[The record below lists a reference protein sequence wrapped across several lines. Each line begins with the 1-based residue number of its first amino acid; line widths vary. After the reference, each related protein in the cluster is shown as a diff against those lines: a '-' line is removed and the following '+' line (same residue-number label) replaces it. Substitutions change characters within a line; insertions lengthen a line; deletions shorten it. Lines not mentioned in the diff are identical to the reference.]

1 MSEKIDMIV
10 KKIKQ
15 NIFKNTII
23 YAIYIVLFYYLFHL
37 EYIFANTIK
46 CSDFFNE
53 EKGNTA
59 LDGNI
64 DSCTVYLP
72 TIEVKNNGLKALS
85 NNIINDIVY
94 DRDNNIPLYSPVRSV
109 KTNTTPNVLTQDT
122 YLAEFTNNELNH
134 IINNVKL
141 CGYDWNNYVYRN
153 KDIQNN
159 KNITTWYPSF
169 GAYSNSYKYN
179 LEKIFNNVFSCYN
192 YININRDDGIIT
204 LNENAINCMSN
215 INNLNSA
222 TCSDFKNTCFPII
235 SMYTDSRYCEIG
247 SCDSMRESVR
257 NFKNRFYREYF
268 YNGKEFAIP
277 IHANVLDSTYGDI
290 TFFVEEYE
298 LNYVYNAGSGCFD
311 PRLDSEKG
319 YTGLEQRYYF
329 RGNEAANYAC
339 ERFEYRGQACVD
351 ATGKKT
357 YNENSKECAALYN
370 LAKKCCENRRNGGVC
385 IYTPYMFSLAVGAKL
400 SDNDNIY
407 KTTFN
412 GVQYDYIFS
421 SDGNIRN
428 ENNVTLCS
436 VYNNTSESN
445 LCKLNFGHDKTILF
459 QAYYGEL
466 NENSEIIDSSSI
478 NATDKIC
485 VRTAN
490 LYPYN
495 FNLLNGT
502 EIKDLY
508 CDGYYTLCNNPI
520 NFNSEPYNYQVWE
533 SRYKND
539 YNSIWTVNS
548 EDNVTYKTNAYE
560 KTKNIYTFNAH
571 CVESSN
577 EPVSILASTIK
588 QIGNN
593 KFMPLVCTDFSK
605 GSSQNSLSYDNLGE
619 AILTLATDTKSIN
632 ITAPIVECI
641 LESVKNMF
649 LNIAGYSLCKDED
662 EQLNTE
668 GLCGYDTF
676 GPPISIRH
684 EKYDAQYSGS
694 KNAYEFLIGE
704 KLADDF
710 NIFYKIQ
717 NYMRNIIKVG
727 LALAIVMSAIRMLI
741 SGDFDIFGMKKIK
754 AIITWTIKLAIVIYF
769 TMSDAWQSKFYN
781 MLISAT
787 ETAYNKVFQLSLLG
801 YEDYKT
807 TLNHIQC
814 DVTTEEEN
822 VKKAY
827 TRMCTAKDIKETYE
841 NCVIYNQPGVYE
853 YDIDENTVYINIKLW
868 GASASEEI
876 DNSLKQPGKGG
887 YTYGTLDIKAN
898 LDKIENN
905 KLYVYVGGMANT
917 GCNLTAAEQQKY
929 VNCGEYFSCGGFNGG
944 GSGAKGYYNRGNGGG
959 GATDIRFKGG
969 AWDNLESL
977 NSRFMVAGGGG
988 GMANAIQN
996 EQKYSGGNGGGGNNN
1011 GTFVMSNLV
1020 DIDNYRYACFGTGG
1034 TDSSGGVGGNCSKAC
1049 KTDNIFDACIS
1060 NNLCTN
1066 INYCLLKQEC
1076 LNLCKREE
1084 KCTVD
1089 SFYNVCRPGIIN
1101 DDCRLNSGIFGAGG
1115 NGREGYYGGSG
1126 GGGGYYGGGASSE
1139 IIQQTNINNYSGGA
1153 GGGSGY
1159 INTSVIQNGNGENGV
1174 WFGHGK
1180 VEICSTIGVSDKPD
1194 KVDIINTS
1202 NEKVLID
1209 KFSEDFDNN
1218 SGEICEI
1225 YNEEYQ
1231 EGVGTIKYKK
1241 CYSNC
1246 QPKEYSPEFNIST
1259 IGNTIKYTQM
1269 NMVNPSY
1276 MPDILPTDELLK
1288 VSSEITKED
1297 DETLSL
1303 LNIYWKNCK
1312 YIVEN
1317 GILYSEK
1324 YDGCYF
1330 GDVKYPDGKEYLA
1343 IFDTLDCKMAHY
1355 FNLSTGNVGTI
1366 FWLVLFFF
1374 ISSYLGIIFAFLL
1387 FCLLALIMLIV
1398 FKIFYIYLTNVIGIT
1413 FMIFISPFTLP
1424 FMLFPRFKN
1433 IFDAWLSNLMGF
1445 CLQLIMVVS
1454 FTGFVLMS
1462 IDNLAL
1468 GDAKYINHNENG
1480 RLPTLYCD
1488 AEDGFSILCLL
1499 SQNSSPE
1506 NTSTGNEF
1514 LNYLGITPMIMFFD
1528 YISNSKVGFVDMILE
1543 IISFTVLAFILSEL
1557 LDKIPELS
1565 QKVFSGPGM
1574 QKAKDLNYR
1583 KMSGLVT
1590 KYGGKLPYG
1599 MIRGARS
1606 VGMGVGREIN
1616 RLRKDGFEKTWSKR
1630 MQPVKDF
1637 FHDNFTK
1644 EGRDSKF
1651 GIGKE
1656 RQEKQAMKEAKK
1668 IMKELNNKN

>member
-1 MSEKIDMIV
+1 MIT
-10 KKIKQ
+10 KKTKH
-15 NIFKNTII
+15 NIFEYTII
-23 YAIYIVLFYYLFHL
+23 YTIYIIFFCYLFYSKCV
-37 EYIFANTIK
+37 FASVVK
-46 CSDFFNE
+46 CSDFFNQ

-64 DSCTVYLP
+64 DSCTEYLP
-72 TIEVKNNGLKALS
+72 TVEVKDNGLQILS
-85 NNIINDIVY
+85 NDIVNNIVV
-94 DRDNNIPLYSPVRSV
+94 DRDNNIPLYSPVRSI
-109 KTNTTPNVLTQDT
+109 KLNTTPNVLTQDT
-122 YLAEFTNNELNH
+122 YVAEFTNDELNR

-141 CGYDWNNYVYRN
+141 CGYDWNNYIYKN

-159 KNITTWYPSF
+159 KNTTIWYPSF

-179 LEKIFNNVFSCYN
+179 LEKIFNNVLSCYD

-204 LNENAINCMSN
+204 LRDNALDCLSSSDK
-215 INNLNSA
+215 LNSSL
-222 TCSDFKNTCFPII
+222 CLDFKDTCFPLLA
-235 SMYTDSRYCEIG
+235 MYTDNRYCELG
-247 SCDSMRESVR
+247 SCDTMRESAR

-268 YNGKEFAIP
+268 YDGKEFSIP
-277 IHANVLDSTYGDI
+277 VHANVIDSTYDDI
-290 TFFVEEYE
+290 TFPIDDYK
-298 LNYVYNAGSGCFD
+298 LNYVYNSGSGCFD
-311 PRLDSEKG
+311 PRLDSDKG

-329 RGNEAANYAC
+329 KGNEAANYAC
-339 ERFEYRGQACVD
+339 DRFKYNGQACVD

-385 IYTPYMFSLAVGAKL
+385 IYTPYIFSLAVGASL
-400 SDNDNIY
+400 SDNENIY
-407 KTTFN
+407 KTIFN
-412 GVQYDYIFS
+412 GVEYDYIFS
-421 SDGNIRN
+421 SDGDIRN

-436 VYNNTSESN
+436 IYNKNIGSN
-445 LCKLNFGHDKTILF
+445 ICELNFGRNKTILF
-459 QAYYGEL
+459 QAYYGQL
-466 NENSEIIDSSSI
+466 NENSEIIDFSSSTT
-478 NATDKIC
+478 NKIC

-508 CDGYYTLCNNPI
+508 CDGYYTLCNNPNNETIDPI
-520 NFNSEPYNYQVWE
+520 NFLSWDIH
-533 SRYKND
+533 YKND
-539 YNSIWTVNS
+539 YNKIWTTNT
-548 EDNVTYKTNAYE
+548 EDGSLIQTNAYG
-560 KTKNIYTFNAH
+560 KTKNIYTFNVH

-577 EPVSILASTIK
+577 EPVDILASTTK

-605 GSSQNSLSYDNLGE
+605 GSSQNSLSYNNLGE
-619 AILTLATDTKSIN
+619 AILSLATDTKSIN
-632 ITAPIVECI
+632 ITAPTAECI

-801 YEDYKT
+801 YENYKT

-827 TRMCTAKDIKETYE
+827 ARMCTVNDIKETYK
-841 NCVIYNQPGVYE
+841 NCVIYNQPGAYE
-853 YDIDENTVYINIKLW
+853 YDIDDNIVYLNIKLW

-917 GCNLTAAEQQKY
+917 GCNLTTTEQQKY
-929 VNCGEYFSCGGFNGG
+929 ASCGEYFSCGGFNGG

-988 GMANAIQN
+988 GMANTTQN

-1011 GTFVMSNLV
+1011 GNFVYSNFFDV
-1020 DIDNYRYACFGTGG
+1020 MNSDNTEILERIPCFGDGG
-1034 TDSSGGVGGNCSKAC
+1034 TLTSGGIGGNCSNIC
-1049 KTDNIFDACIS
+1049 KTNNIFNQCIS
-1060 NNLCTN
+1060 DAICATMEICLSNQICLRKCNSGDKCSTN
-1066 INYCLLKQEC
+1066 
-1076 LNLCKREE
+1076 
-1084 KCTVD
+1084 
-1089 SFYNVCRPGIIN
+1089 SSYNVCRSSIVS
-1101 DDCRLNSGIFGAGG
+1101 DDCRFNSGIFGAGG

-1139 IIQQTNINNYSGGA
+1139 IIQQTNINNYIGGA

-1159 INTSVIQNGNGENGV
+1159 INTSIVQDGNGENGI

-1180 VEICSTIGVSDKPD
+1180 VEICSIIGADVEPD
-1194 KVDIINTS
+1194 AVDVIDVYD
-1202 NEKVLID
+1202 EKILID
-1209 KFSEDFDNN
+1209 NLPENIDNN
-1218 SGEICEI
+1218 SDEICQT

-1231 EGVGTIKYKK
+1231 EGIGTIKYKK

-1246 QPKEYSPEFNIST
+1246 QSQEYSPEFNTST
-1259 IGNTIKYTQM
+1259 IGNIIKYPQL
-1269 NMVNPSY
+1269 NIINPSY
-1276 MPDILPTDELLK
+1276 IPEILPTNELLK
-1288 VSSEITKED
+1288 ISSEIIE
-1297 DETLSL
+1297 ENYESIIL
-1303 LNIYWKNCK
+1303 LNTYWKNCR
-1312 YIVEN
+1312 YLVEN
-1317 GILYSEK
+1317 GVQYSEK

-1343 IFDTLDCKMAHY
+1343 IFDTLDCKLAHY

-1398 FKIFYIYLTNVIGIT
+1398 FKIFYIYLTNVISIT
-1413 FMIFISPFTLP
+1413 FMIFVSPFTLP

-1433 IFDAWLSNLMGF
+1433 IFDTWLSSLIGF

-1480 RLPTLYCD
+1480 RLPTLSCD
-1488 AEDGFSILCLL
+1488 ANDGFSILCLL
-1499 SQNSSPE
+1499 SQNTSPE
-1506 NTSTGNEF
+1506 STNTGNEF

-1528 YISNSKVGFVDMILE
+1528 YISDSKVGFLNMLVEIL
-1543 IISFTVLAFILSEL
+1543 SFTVLAFILSEL

-1574 QKAKDLNYR
+1574 QKANLNYR
-1583 KMSGLVT
+1583 KMTGLVT
-1590 KYGGKLPYG
+1590 KYGGKVPYE
-1599 MIRGARS
+1599 MIRGAS
-1606 VGMGVGREIN
+1606 SIGMGVGREIN
-1616 RLRKDGFEKTWSKR
+1616 RLRKDGFEKTWSRR

-1637 FHDNFTK
+1637 FHNNFTK
-1644 EGRDSKF
+1644 EGRSNKF
-1651 GIGKE
+1651 GIVKE
-1656 RQEKQAMKEAKK
+1656 RQEDKLIKAAKK
-1668 IMKELNNKN
+1668 NMKNVYKK